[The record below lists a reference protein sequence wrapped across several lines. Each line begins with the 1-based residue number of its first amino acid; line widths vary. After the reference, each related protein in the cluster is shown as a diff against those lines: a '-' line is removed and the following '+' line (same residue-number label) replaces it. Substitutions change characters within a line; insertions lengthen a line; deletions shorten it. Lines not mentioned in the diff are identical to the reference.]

1 MFDKLAQLFSATKTP
16 TETDEQHLSQLA
28 ATALLIELCRADNSV
43 DAVEIAEVI
52 SIAQSTFKLSEQAAE
67 KLLEDAQQKNN
78 EATSLFEFTEIIN
91 NYFDKAAKYQLIKN
105 IWQVAYADKKIDQH
119 EDHLIRKV
127 ADLIYVGH
135 GDFIRAKHEVLAEQ
149 K

>member
-16 TETDEQHLSQLA
+16 SETDEQHLSQLA

>member
-1 MFDKLAQLFSATKTP
+1 MFDKLAQLFSAP
-16 TETDEQHLSQLA
+16 QAATEKDEQHLSQLA

>member
-16 TETDEQHLSQLA
+16 SETDDQHLSQLA

>member
-1 MFDKLAQLFSATKTP
+1 MFDKLAQLFSTTKTP
-16 TETDEQHLSQLA
+16 SETDDQHLSQLA
-28 ATALLIELCRADNSV
+28 ATALLIELCRADNTV

-52 SIAQSTFKLSEQAAE
+52 SIAQSTFGLSEQDAQT
-67 KLLEDAQQKNN
+67 LLEDAQQKNN

-91 NYFDKAAKYQLIKN
+91 NHFDKTAKYQLIKN
-105 IWQVAYADKKIDQH
+105 IWQVAYADKKLDQH

-135 GDFIRAKHEVLAEQ
+135 SDFIRAKHEVLAEQ

>member
-1 MFDKLAQLFSATKTP
+1 MFGKLAGLFSSADTP
-16 TETDEQHLSQLA
+16 TGTDEQQLSQLA

-43 DAVEIAEVI
+43 DEVEIAEVV
-52 SIAQSTFKLSEQAAE
+52 SIAQATFNLTTVEAN
-67 KLLEDAQQKNN
+67 KLLAEAQKKNDA
-78 EATSLFEFTEIIN
+78 ATSLFEFTEIIN
-91 NYFDKAAKYQLIKN
+91 SHFDKAAKYQLIKN

-127 ADLIYVGH
+127 ADLIYVSH
-135 GDFIRAKHEVLAEQ
+135 SDFIRAKHEVLA

>member
-1 MFDKLAQLFSATKTP
+1 VFDKLAQLFSATKTP
-16 TETDEQHLSQLA
+16 SETDDQHLSQLA

>member
-1 MFDKLAQLFSATKTP
+1 MFDKLAQLFSASQAP

-67 KLLEDAQQKNN
+67 KLLADAQQKND

-91 NYFDKAAKYQLIKN
+91 RQFDKAAKYQLIKH

-135 GDFIRAKHEVLAEQ
+135 GDFIRAKHEMLAEQ
-149 K
+149 E

>member
-1 MFDKLAQLFSATKTP
+1 MLGKLAGLFSSTDTS
-16 TETDEQHLSQLA
+16 TETDEQQLSQLA

-43 DAVEIAEVI
+43 DELEIAEVI
-52 SIAQSTFKLSEQAAE
+52 SIAQATFNLTATEAN
-67 KLLEDAQQKNN
+67 KLLAEAQQKNDA
-78 EATSLFEFTEIIN
+78 ATSLFEFTEIIN
-91 NYFDKAAKYQLIKN
+91 SHFDKAAKYQLIKN

-127 ADLIYVGH
+127 ADLIYVSH
-135 GDFIRAKHEVLAEQ
+135 SDFIRAKHEVLA

>member
-1 MFDKLAQLFSATKTP
+1 MFDKLAQLFSTTKTP
-16 TETDEQHLSQLA
+16 SESDDQHLSQLA
-28 ATALLIELCRADNSV
+28 ATALLIELCRADNTV

-52 SIAQSTFKLSEQAAE
+52 SIAQSTFGLSEQAAQT
-67 KLLEDAQQKNN
+67 LLEDAQQKNN

-91 NYFDKAAKYQLIKN
+91 NHFDKAAKYQLIKN

>member
-16 TETDEQHLSQLA
+16 SETNDQHLSQLA

-135 GDFIRAKHEVLAEQ
+135 SDFIRAKHEILAEQ
-149 K
+149 E

>member
-1 MFDKLAQLFSATKTP
+1 MSSIY
-16 TETDEQHLSQLA
+16 LSWPLRR
-28 ATALLIELCRADNSV
+28 LLIELCRADNSV

>member
-16 TETDEQHLSQLA
+16 TETDEKKLSQLA
-28 ATALLIELCRADNSV
+28 ATALLIELCRADNNV
-43 DAVEIAEVI
+43 DEVEITEVI
-52 SIAQSTFKLSEQAAE
+52 SIAQSTFGLSEQEAQV
-67 KLLEDAQQKNN
+67 LLKEAQQKNN

-91 NYFDKAAKYQLIKN
+91 SQFDKAAKYQLIKN

-135 GDFIRAKHEVLAEQ
+135 SDFIRAKHEVLAEQ

>member
-1 MFDKLAQLFSATKTP
+1 MLEKLAQLLSTSKATN
-16 TETDEQHLSQLA
+16 ETDEKNLSQLA
-28 ATALLIELCRADNSV
+28 ATALLIELCRADNNV
-43 DAVEIAEVI
+43 DAVEITEVI
-52 SIAQSTFKLSEQAAE
+52 SIAQSTFGLNEKEAK
-67 KLLEDAQQKNN
+67 KLLEDAQQKND

-91 NYFDKAAKYQLIKN
+91 NQFDKAAKYQLIKN

-135 GDFIRAKHEVLAEQ
+135 SDFIRAKHEMLAEQ
-149 K
+149 E

>member
-1 MFDKLAQLFSATKTP
+1 MFDKLAQLFSATKMP
-16 TETDEQHLSQLA
+16 SETDDQHLSQLA

>member
-1 MFDKLAQLFSATKTP
+1 MFDKLAQLFSTTKTP
-16 TETDEQHLSQLA
+16 SETDDQHLSQLA
-28 ATALLIELCRADNSV
+28 ATALLIELCRADNTV

-52 SIAQSTFKLSEQAAE
+52 SIAQSMFGLSEQDAQT
-67 KLLEDAQQKNN
+67 LLEDAQQKNN

-91 NYFDKAAKYQLIKN
+91 NHFDKTAKYQLIKN
-105 IWQVAYADKKIDQH
+105 IWQVAYADKKLDQH

-135 GDFIRAKHEVLAEQ
+135 SDFIRAKHEVLAEQ

>member
-1 MFDKLAQLFSATKTP
+1 MFEKLAQLFSASKATN
-16 TETDEQHLSQLA
+16 ETDEKNLSQLA
-28 ATALLIELCRADNSV
+28 ATALLIELCRADNNV
-43 DAVEIAEVI
+43 DAVEITEVI
-52 SIAQSTFKLSEQAAE
+52 SIAQSTFGLNEKEAK
-67 KLLEDAQQKNN
+67 KLLEDAQQKND

-91 NYFDKAAKYQLIKN
+91 NQFDKAAKYQLIKN

-135 GDFIRAKHEVLAEQ
+135 SDFIRAKHEMLAEQ
-149 K
+149 E

>member
-16 TETDEQHLSQLA
+16 TETDEQQLSQLA

>member
-1 MFDKLAQLFSATKTP
+1 MFNKLAQLFSASDAP

-28 ATALLIELCRADNSV
+28 ATALLIELCRADNTV

-52 SIAQSTFKLSEQAAE
+52 SIAQSTFGLNEQEAQ
-67 KLLEDAQQKNN
+67 KLLDDAQQKND

-91 NYFDKAAKYQLIKN
+91 KQFDKAAKYQLIKN

-135 GDFIRAKHEVLAEQ
+135 SDFIRAKHEMLAAQE
-149 K
+149 

>member
-16 TETDEQHLSQLA
+16 TEKDEQHLSQLA

>member
-1 MFDKLAQLFSATKTP
+1 VFDKLAQLFSTTKTP
-16 TETDEQHLSQLA
+16 SETDDQHLSQLA
-28 ATALLIELCRADNSV
+28 ATALLIELCRADNTV

-52 SIAQSTFKLSEQAAE
+52 SIAQSMFGLSEQDAQT
-67 KLLEDAQQKNN
+67 LLEDAQQKNN

-91 NYFDKAAKYQLIKN
+91 NHFDKTAKYQLIKN
-105 IWQVAYADKKIDQH
+105 IWQVAYADKKLDQH

-135 GDFIRAKHEVLAEQ
+135 SDFIRAKHEVLAEQ

>member
-1 MFDKLAQLFSATKTP
+1 MFDKLAQLFSAP
-16 TETDEQHLSQLA
+16 QAATETDEQHLSQLA
-28 ATALLIELCRADNSV
+28 ATALLIELCRADNNV
-43 DAVEIAEVI
+43 DEVEIAEVI

>member
-1 MFDKLAQLFSATKTP
+1 MFDKLAQLFSTTKTP
-16 TETDEQHLSQLA
+16 SETDDQYLSQLA
-28 ATALLIELCRADNSV
+28 ATALLIELCRADNTV

-52 SIAQSTFKLSEQAAE
+52 SIAQSMFGLSEQDAQT
-67 KLLEDAQQKNN
+67 LLEDAQQKNN

-91 NYFDKAAKYQLIKN
+91 NHFDKTAKYQLIKN
-105 IWQVAYADKKIDQH
+105 IWQVAYADKKLDQH

-135 GDFIRAKHEVLAEQ
+135 SDFIRAKHEVLAEQ

>member
-16 TETDEQHLSQLA
+16 SETDDQHLSQLA

-91 NYFDKAAKYQLIKN
+91 NYFDKAAKYQASVVTTN
-105 IWQVAYADKKIDQH
+105 AH
-119 EDHLIRKV
+119 
-127 ADLIYVGH
+127 
-135 GDFIRAKHEVLAEQ
+135 
-149 K
+149 